1 MQRVPRP
8 CSMRIDSRQHRR
20 QEPRP
25 NGNSEGG
32 ALRRAKQPRGVN
44 ALVLEQPQFLIEA
57 ANVASKAPVR
67 PHYSMA
73 GDDDADRVVAHDR
86 RQAKAR

>member
-1 MQRVPRP
+1 MAIQRTVPW
-8 CSMRIDSRQHRR
+8 
-20 QEPRP
+20 
-25 NGNSEGG
+25 
-32 ALRRAKQPRGVN
+32 AKQPRGVN
-44 ALVLEQPQFLIEA
+44 ALVLEQPQFLIKA

-73 GDDDADRVVAHDR
+73 GDDDDRIVAHDR